1 MHKTSNRKAEIVAMH
16 RRAEPVA
23 VAARVSDLTWPVYT
37 TQRGAEMAADMV
49 AAMDDGY
56 WWPHIRY
63 CERLKGWVVDA
74 IRDSAG

>member
-1 MHKTSNRKAEIVAMH
+1 MAKTSNRKDDIVAAH

-23 VAARVSDLTWPVYT
+23 VAARITDLTWPVYT

-63 CERLKGWVVDA
+63 SERLKGWVVDA